1 MNRTALSL
9 VSGMVLLLLLPRAA
23 QAALVAIR
31 VPIENARVA
40 TCVSRT
46 LGSLG
51 WKSDDPR
58 TRTIRPGTAFVVCG
72 RTVHITAGSSLW
84 TSAAQAL
91 ARQELARELAP
102 VLSPIGAAH
111 APAARRTPAA
121 PARGAMRTTPPLVRR
136 AGAPAPRLA
145 RLMPFIA
152 GGVILALMLL
162 CGILAF
168 LLYRRRNVSGGSVS
182 IEPSHAPAPLPGA
195 EIVAT
200 VEPGSTV
207 DRVARSF
214 TVRVT
219 DIGSPG
225 RHTQNRKKDEPV
237 RSTLWGFGPWS
248 WNAEQRRYEGDPVKL
263 GTLELSRDHGSVAL
277 DASGITR
284 QLAASGKL
292 GTAVHDWT
300 EEHGIRLD
308 LSAPLRIRLHDALA
322 QAAESMPVLAP
333 A

>member
-9 VSGMVLLLLLPRAA
+9 ASGMVLLLLLPHAA
-23 QAALVAIR
+23 QAALVAVR

-40 TCVSRT
+40 ACVSRA
-46 LGSLG
+46 LSSLG
-51 WKSDDPR
+51 WKSGDPR
-58 TRTIRPGTAFVVCG
+58 TRTIRPGTSFTLCG
-72 RTVHITAGSSLW
+72 RAVHIAAGSNLW
-84 TSAAQAL
+84 AGAAQAL

-102 VLSPIGAAH
+102 ALSPTNAAH
-111 APAARRTPAA
+111 ATVTSRTPAIR
-121 PARGAMRTTPPLVRR
+121 ARGAMRTAPPLLRSVAR
-136 AGAPAPRLA
+136 APRLV

-152 GGVILALMLL
+152 GGVILALALL
-162 CGILAF
+162 CGILAS
-168 LLYRRRNVSGGSVS
+168 LLYRRQGESVDSAS
-182 IEPSHAPAPLPGA
+182 IEPSHAPAPLPGV
-195 EIVAT
+195 EIIAT
-200 VEPGSTV
+200 VEPESTA
-207 DRVARSF
+207 DRTERSF

-225 RHTQNRKKDEPV
+225 RQTPNRKKDEPV
-237 RSTLWGFGPWS
+237 RSTIWGFGPWS

-300 EEHGIRLD
+300 EKHGIRLD

-322 QAAESMPVLAP
+322 QAAESAPVLAP